1 MDYEEKLL
9 VGHRWYERKNIKS
22 LFPFGHGLSYTDFS
36 YGDLE
41 ISVGDNA
48 DVVCRFNIEN
58 IGYMDGQEVAQC
70 YVSYES
76 SPSDEPIKSL
86 QSFKKVLIEKQKKQ
100 EIEIHLNAR
109 NFSYWDVKDKDWKIR
124 PGSYSIEIGSS
135 SEKIELSET
144 ITLGN

>member
-1 MDYEEKLL
+1 M
-9 VGHRWYERKNIKS
+9 
-22 LFPFGHGLSYTDFS
+22 SYTDFS
-36 YGDLE
+36 FGNLK
-41 ISVGDNA
+41 ISVSDNS
-48 DVVCRFNIEN
+48 DVVCKFNVEN
-58 IGYMDGQEVAQC
+58 IGDMDGQEVAQC

-86 QSFKKVLIEKQKKQ
+86 QSFKKVFIEKQKKQ

-124 PGSYSIEIGSS
+124 PCSYSIEIGSS

-144 ITLGN
+144 IKLGD

>member
-1 MDYEEKLL
+1 
-9 VGHRWYERKNIKS
+9 
-22 LFPFGHGLSYTDFS
+22 
-36 YGDLE
+36 
-41 ISVGDNA
+41 
-48 DVVCRFNIEN
+48 
-58 IGYMDGQEVAQC
+58 MDGQEVAQC

-109 NFSYWDVKDKDWKIR
+109 NFSYWDVKVKDWKIR
-124 PGSYSIEIGSS
+124 PGSYAIEIGSS

-144 ITLGN
+144 INLGN